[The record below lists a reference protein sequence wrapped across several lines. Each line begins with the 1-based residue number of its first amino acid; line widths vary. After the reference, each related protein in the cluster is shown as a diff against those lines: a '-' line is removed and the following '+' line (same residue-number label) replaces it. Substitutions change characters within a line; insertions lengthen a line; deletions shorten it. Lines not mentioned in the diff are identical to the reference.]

1 MGKAG
6 SRGQIGCGRWIV
18 GSFAL
23 FFVVLLASDVL
34 PRILGYGPQRSNF
47 ALDDAYAALATAAF
61 CLGVVIV
68 TRVLR
73 RGAPAR

>member
-6 SRGQIGCGRWIV
+6 SRGQIGYARWIV

-23 FFVVLLASDVL
+23 FSVVLLASHVL
-34 PRILGYGPQRSNF
+34 PRMLGYGPQRSNF
-47 ALDDAYAALATAAF
+47 APDDAYSALATAAV

-73 RGAPAR
+73 RGAPAG